1 MGGAKVGVTTGETT
15 IGLQFWYGLPVYPVT
30 HEQTGLCPVTR
41 QAALIPQAPGHGSRH
56 F

>member
-15 IGLQFWYGLPVYPVT
+15 IGLQFWYGLPVYPGT